1 VYDID
6 TFGVVFKIIDFNDGC
21 PSFNVKSF
29 TYNVVGNSLE
39 LCLQYDNKLGVALKF
54 EVFLTGPT
62 TYHEEDEINPF
73 SSGEVSRLFDNLP
86 NGEYYFRWC
95 ISYFSSSVA
104 SSEWIGPLQI
114 PQSLTRV
121 NPTVTLTPDAQAGI
135 AGSTLTYTV
144 SITNNDPLESGPS
157 TFSLT
162 YSIPSGWSAS
172 LSKTSVTLNP
182 GETDSSIILSVTSP
196 TTASVGEYGI
206 SVAATNVEA
215 PNRQGTGYALYRITE
230 NVDEARKTLY
240 ENYAKLMNG
249 MFWMNQANEVLRMFG
264 DDFTNSFTNPLA
276 VLKKIATSTAIG
288 DYANAELSA
297 KELGGLVSFISFSDV
312 SFAINWAYSQA
323 QADPSVIQLYG
334 WGHQVNA
341 SREML
346 DILTLIQQNNY
357 DEAKSKIGKLT
368 HYILVAKVHVENSP
382 TLLPVTKQSV
392 SKLFDSAIN
401 FLTGEVHSLL
411 NDETLIKLS
420 EKGHKLYLHVYDSQG
435 RHVGMNQTQIEIEI
449 EGAVYLDFGQ
459 VIEIILPSTVTQ
471 FRYVIDANQA
481 TEGKESYNISITTFK
496 NGNIASTVTEER
508 SINKGEKQEFSV
520 RILEDGAIQRT
531 PISPQFNPWSMFI
544 VIGIISLLV
553 LVTISILILRKRS
566 SSTSAKSIQ

>member
-1 VYDID
+1 
-6 TFGVVFKIIDFNDGC
+6 
-21 PSFNVKSF
+21 
-29 TYNVVGNSLE
+29 
-39 LCLQYDNKLGVALKF
+39 
-54 EVFLTGPT
+54 
-62 TYHEEDEINPF
+62 
-73 SSGEVSRLFDNLP
+73 
-86 NGEYYFRWC
+86 
-95 ISYFSSSVA
+95 
-104 SSEWIGPLQI
+104 
-114 PQSLTRV
+114 
-121 NPTVTLTPDAQAGI
+121 
-135 AGSTLTYTV
+135 
-144 SITNNDPLESGPS
+144 
-157 TFSLT
+157 
-162 YSIPSGWSAS
+162 
-172 LSKTSVTLNP
+172 
-182 GETDSSIILSVTSP
+182 
-196 TTASVGEYGI
+196 
-206 SVAATNVEA
+206 
-215 PNRQGTGYALYRITE
+215 
-230 NVDEARKTLY
+230 
-240 ENYAKLMNG
+240 
-249 MFWMNQANEVLRMFG
+249 
-264 DDFTNSFTNPLA
+264 
-276 VLKKIATSTAIG
+276 
-288 DYANAELSA
+288 
-297 KELGGLVSFISFSDV
+297 
-312 SFAINWAYSQA
+312 
-323 QADPSVIQLYG
+323 
-334 WGHQVNA
+334 
-341 SREML
+341 ML

-368 HYILVAKVHVENSP
+368 LYILVAKVRVENSP

-392 SKLFDSAIN
+392 SKLFDSAIQ

-411 NDETLIKLS
+411 KDETLIKLS

-496 NGNIASTVTEER
+496 NGNIASTLTEER